1 MPSMTTSHGG
11 ILYYVV
17 KVPKEEPEVWT
28 STPGQR
34 SFDDK
39 VTGAVATSTPL
50 LGAAPTSTD
59 SGWDNPFRPDGD
71 LSREADEI
79 VELIKGGKPITP
91 TPLNG
96 EAPKLPESNGTENG
110 KVPSPTKASTV
121 TASPPKPAKSNG
133 TKPLSNGDKSAPKS
147 TPGQVELQRTTI
159 TPSDPVQA
167 EHVNLKKKPKCKCCV
182 VQ

>member
-1 MPSMTTSHGG
+1 M
-11 ILYYVV
+11 Y
-17 KVPKEEPEVWT
+17 KVALC
-28 STPGQR
+28 
-34 SFDDK
+34 D
-39 VTGAVATSTPL
+39 
-50 LGAAPTSTD
+50 TD

-96 EAPKLPESNGTENG
+96 EAPKLPETNGTENG
-110 KVPSPTKASTV
+110 KVPSPAKAATV
-121 TASPPKPAKSNG
+121 MASPPKPANG

-147 TPGQVELQRTTI
+147 TPGPVELQRTTI